1 MDFSF
6 WEERKGKEKWN
17 LLIEGRGE
25 RLIPDLQYFPL
36 SGRKT
41 ERGRCQLVCN
51 GFIQTWW
58 KPAPRRILTKLFW
71 QWNPPLL
78 IFNKA
83 TATFSQR
90 CKGTEIDNSIW
101 RYSIFEAISF
111 QENLDEQGSQVSI
124 PVRATIHTACGG
136 RTLQRA
142 ASDRCGWRKMSHIIS
157 IATLVE
163 AYPGK
168 TKP

>member
-1 MDFSF
+1 MKSAANFRLEWIF
-6 WEERKGKEKWN
+6 HFGERGRGRGKKKWN
-17 LLIEGRGE
+17 LLVEGRGE

-111 QENLDEQGSQVSI
+111 QENLDEQGSQVS
-124 PVRATIHTACGG
+124 
-136 RTLQRA
+136 
-142 ASDRCGWRKMSHIIS
+142 
-157 IATLVE
+157 
-163 AYPGK
+163 K
-168 TKP
+168 TFSPSRDWKIENR